1 MRRGREEIG
10 TIGSRGRGNPDRGA
24 VELAIQLGKG
34 WWWQVSPMV
43 FDPVTSSWAPR
54 PRVDQNQAS
63 LRLAKDSVVGSEM
76 RGEVLARRLPSP
88 RGW

>member
-1 MRRGREEIG
+1 M
-10 TIGSRGRGNPDRGA
+10 
-24 VELAIQLGKG
+24 ELAIQLGKG

-43 FDPVTSSWAPR
+43 FDPVMSSWAPG

-63 LRLAKDSVVGSEM
+63 WRLAKDSVVGSEM
-76 RGEVLARRLPSP
+76 RGEVLAWRLPSP